1 MQPTIVVRYVGLLL
15 ALLGIVMLIWR
26 TASSGSGAGYDTVR
40 LIHIIVAL
48 AFFGLLEAALAR
60 SNREG
65 TINAQGRQLGMA
77 GRGLATIAL
86 LIGIF
91 LLLSLLLS
99 WITGDTYSIV
109 VFFHAAFG
117 ILAVGVVVLLFSGRY
132 GSSKSN

>member
-26 TASSGSGAGYDTVR
+26 TASSGSGTGYDTVR

-48 AFFGLLEAALAR
+48 AFFGLFEAALAR
-60 SNREG
+60 SKREG
-65 TINAQGRQLGMA
+65 TINAQGRQLGMT
-77 GRGLATIAL
+77 GRGLAAIAL

-91 LLLSLLLS
+91 LLLSLFLS

-132 GSSKSN
+132 RSSKSN